1 MRESHGTGAAA
12 RNVTAPDRTTPRPTT
27 PHRTGPHE
35 ETALSTPADTR
46 DLSTAWLRV
55 FLEVARLG
63 SFTEAARALGYTQ
76 SAVSRQIQAL
86 ESAFGGGAL
95 FDRLPRGVALT
106 EQGRALLPRAEAVL
120 AQLDGAQADLTALR
134 EVSGG
139 RLRVG
144 AFPTAGAA
152 LLPRTVAAF
161 RERHPLV
168 ELHCEEGLTGGL
180 LARLDHGELD
190 LAVVSTTAGADLS
203 AYALRKVLDEP
214 MYVAVPA
221 HHRLARR
228 RRVRLSELSGD
239 DWVSGSPH
247 SEQGLLGPA
256 VREDFHPR
264 VTYVAA
270 EWIAKQGYV
279 AAGLAVA
286 LIPALAADGVRPDI
300 RLLAV
305 HEDDIPPRAVY
316 AATLRGRSVPAA
328 AEAFVRLLRAAGR
341 EIRPA

>member
-1 MRESHGTGAAA
+1 MPMMPSNT
-12 RNVTAPDRTTPRPTT
+12 PPSPPQSSRTPSD
-27 PHRTGPHE
+27 
-35 ETALSTPADTR
+35 AR

-86 ESAFGGGAL
+86 ESALGEGAL
-95 FDRLPRGVALT
+95 FDRLARGVTPT
-106 EQGRALLPRAEAVL
+106 ERGRVLRPRAEAVL
-120 AQLDGAQADLTALR
+120 AQLDAVRGDLVALR
-134 EVSGG
+134 EMTGG

-161 RERHPLV
+161 QERHPSV
-168 ELHCEEGLTGGL
+168 ELNCAEGLTDAL
-180 LARLDHGELD
+180 LGRLDRDELD
-190 LAVVSTTAGADLS
+190 LAVVSSTAGALPE
-203 AYALRKVLDEP
+203 AYELTKVLDEA

-221 HHRLARR
+221 GHPLARR
-228 RRVRLSELSGD
+228 RLVRLAELAGD
-239 DWVSGSPH
+239 AWVSGSA
-247 SEQGLLGPA
+247 STERSLLHPA
-256 VREDFHPR
+256 VREDFRPR
-264 VTYVAA
+264 VAYVAG

-300 RLLAV
+300 RLLPV
-305 HEDDIPPRAVY
+305 HGDDIPPRAVY
-316 AATLRGRSVPAA
+316 AATLRGRSAPAA
-328 AEAFVRLLRAAGR
+328 AGAFVRLLRESGAQLCR
-341 EIRPA
+341 

>member
-1 MRESHGTGAAA
+1 MNRPDPAPSALRNAGAAGL
-12 RNVTAPDRTTPRPTT
+12 P
-27 PHRTGPHE
+27 
-35 ETALSTPADTR
+35 ALSTD
-46 DLSTAWLRV
+46 WLRV
-55 FLEVARLG
+55 FLTVARLG
-63 SFTEAARALGYTQ
+63 SFTEAAHLLGYTQ
-76 SAVSRQIQAL
+76 SAVSRQMQSL
-86 ESAFGGGAL
+86 ESALGEGAL
-95 FDRLPRGVALT
+95 FDRLPRGVAPT
-106 EQGRALLPRAEAVL
+106 ERGQALLPRAEAVL
-120 AQLDGAQADLTALR
+120 AQLDGLRTDLTALR

-168 ELHCEEGLTGGL
+168 ELSCEEGLTGGL
-180 LARLDHGELD
+180 LARLDRGELD

-203 AYALRKVLDEP
+203 VYDLRKLLDEP

-221 HHRLARR
+221 GHRLARR
-228 RRVRLSELSGD
+228 RRVRLAELAEE

-247 SEQGLLGPA
+247 SEHGLLGPA
-256 VREDFHPR
+256 VREDFRPR
-264 VTYVAA
+264 VTFVAA

-305 HEDDIPPRAVY
+305 HEEDIPPRAVY
-316 AATLRGRSVPAA
+316 TATLRGRSVPAA
-328 AEAFVRLLRAAGR
+328 ADAFVRLLEKAGAQMGR
-341 EIRPA
+341 